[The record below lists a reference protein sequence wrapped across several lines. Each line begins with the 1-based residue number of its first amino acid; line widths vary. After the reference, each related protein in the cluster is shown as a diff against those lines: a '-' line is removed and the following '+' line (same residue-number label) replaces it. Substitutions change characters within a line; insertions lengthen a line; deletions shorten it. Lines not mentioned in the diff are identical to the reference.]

1 MTTVTRLKRKARRVA
16 KQTPLLRGV
25 LRRYDNA
32 RKAANPAP
40 AKTPARPAAAK
51 KAAPKKPAGK
61 PVDFGTL
68 VATLAGARW
77 IGPTTY
83 ELTGWV
89 YGSKVAATLN
99 PPKLRVWL
107 TGPDGSKINTTV
119 EQRSDLRANTT
130 AADGKLDRAGAGFRA
145 VVDLAPLL
153 TGDATELAVRCAL
166 TKGPTTVE
174 GALTGRL
181 GTGSAGSLVP
191 SAPVPAEDSGPRYIE
206 PVWKDPSKDS
216 ANPSTGSGSGLSFA
230 RRDGEPAVVSPAP
243 VMITEWAVVDP
254 GSPRIRA
261 AGWVAEDVEPDDL
274 VFELRGP
281 LGSVPGTVEWKR
293 RGFTLEIGL
302 QASFWNGPVAPLSIG
317 MYKLWAGTGT
327 DPVAVRLAPEPIA
340 DLPTEFESTKL
351 NATLTRTGKDV
362 PSVHVDPPLRADE
375 AGPYAFARQQTRYW
389 NTPSTLDGSVYFES
403 FYGRSATDSPRAI
416 HEELVRRGTDRTLYW
431 TVADYSVQLPEG
443 ATPLLWRSREWFEVL
458 SQASYFFHN
467 CGAPIPLRK
476 HKRPGQTVVQTW
488 HGTPLK
494 LLGND
499 RPVNRDRANYKKI
512 QVGLSSDWDYLLAQ
526 NTYAAEIFRDAYFYD
541 GPLLELGY
549 PRNDTL
555 ATTSADEVA
564 RIRAGLG
571 IAPDKK
577 VVLYAPTWRDG
588 EGHIVGYLDLE
599 WLTRQLGPDYV
610 FLLRGHTN
618 SLRPRRARL
627 RYQHHRR
634 DLAPAAERSAVG
646 RRHRDHRLLV
656 DHVRLHGD
664 READPVLRARLRR
677 LPGSASWALLRPRGQ
692 RARAGPL
699 QQGGPGRVA
708 AVGRP
713 AAHRA
718 RRRVRRLGG
727 QVQSARRRS
736 GRRARGGRRV
746 RRIEVVGSLR
756 GAPRG
761 IERGSSP
768 FAVERR

>member
-1 MTTVTRLKRKARRVA
+1 M
-16 KQTPLLRGV
+16 
-25 LRRYDNA
+25 
-32 RKAANPAP
+32 
-40 AKTPARPAAAK
+40 
-51 KAAPKKPAGK
+51 
-61 PVDFGTL
+61 
-68 VATLAGARW
+68 
-77 IGPTTY
+77 
-83 ELTGWV
+83 
-89 YGSKVAATLN
+89 
-99 PPKLRVWL
+99 
-107 TGPDGSKINTTV
+107 
-119 EQRSDLRANTT
+119 
-130 AADGKLDRAGAGFRA
+130 
-145 VVDLAPLL
+145 
-153 TGDATELAVRCAL
+153 
-166 TKGPTTVE
+166 
-174 GALTGRL
+174 
-181 GTGSAGSLVP
+181 P

-216 ANPSTGSGSGLSFA
+216 VNPSTGSGSGLSFA
-230 RRDGEPAVVSPAP
+230 RRDGEPAAVPPAP
-243 VMITEWAVVDP
+243 VMITEWTVVDP

-499 RPVNRDRANYKKI
+499 RPVNRDRANYKKL

-526 NTYAAEIFRDAYFYD
+526 NGYAAEIFRDAYFFD

-599 WLTRQLGPDYV
+599 WLTQQLGPDYV

-618 SLRPRRARL
+618 SLRPGARVFGTDIIDATSHPLLNDLLLAADIVITDYSSIMFDYTVTGKPIQFFVPDYDDYRDRRRGL
-627 RYQHHRR
+627 YF
-634 DLAPAAERSAVG
+634 DLAASAPG
-646 RRHRDHRLLV
+646 
-656 DHVRLHGD
+656 
-664 READPVLRARLRR
+664 PVLYNKEDL
-677 LPGSASWALLRPRGQ
+677 
-692 RARAGPL
+692 
-699 QQGGPGRVA
+699 
-708 AVGRP
+708 
-713 AAHRA
+713 
-718 RRRVRRLGG
+718 
-727 QVQSARRRS
+727 
-736 GRRARGGRRV
+736 
-746 RRIEVVGSLR
+746 VGSLR
-756 GAPRG
+756 SADRLHTEHAAAYADWVAKFNPRDDG
-761 IERGSSP
+761 QAASRVVDVVFGERSSGP
-768 FAVERR
+768 CAERRGGLKGGRPPLRWKGDSLT